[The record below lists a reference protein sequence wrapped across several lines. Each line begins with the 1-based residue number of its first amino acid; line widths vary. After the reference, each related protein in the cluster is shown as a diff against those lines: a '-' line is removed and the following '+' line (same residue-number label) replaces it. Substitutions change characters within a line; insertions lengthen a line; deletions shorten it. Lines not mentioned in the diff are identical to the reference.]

1 MKGLNMLVWL
11 MQLGMS
17 VVMPL
22 VGFMW
27 IAIYLRGRFQLGVW
41 IIFVGLF
48 VGLICAV
55 DGFRYSLKAM
65 ELMDKNN
72 AKKSS
77 DPRRKQG
84 R

>member
-22 VGFMW
+22 VGFTL

-41 IIFVGLF
+41 IIFVGLI

-55 DGFRYSLKAM
+55 DGFRYSLRAM
-65 ELMDKNN
+65 EMMDKMN

>member
-22 VGFMW
+22 VGFTW

-41 IIFVGLF
+41 IIFVGLI